1 MNLLYINVLKLI
13 IQTNKINYNEVLDQ
27 LGRYWRFN
35 VIFYI
40 LCFDYVTTFYA
51 WMCLNHDI
59 GKICFRLRKML
70 KCV

>member
-40 LCFDYVTTFYA
+40 LCFDYV
-51 WMCLNHDI
+51 
-59 GKICFRLRKML
+59 
-70 KCV
+70 